1 MPGKWGYIG
10 GSAALIAVGVI
21 ASRSDLVGRF
31 RGEAEQAPVAALA
44 PAAEPAAAQVV
55 APAPLA
61 AGPDVEVTRLTAELA
76 SREAENAELRT
87 TLAVRDKVLAS
98 LQGDLAARDA
108 TIDALETRLAASD
121 AELATLRLQLASLA
135 APTPLDGKLALFQDD
150 PAEPSVARV
159 AATGAAAL
167 DVIFDAKV
175 PGGFPSDAVSIH
187 FDFASSRLS
196 PGAQAN
202 TAATAVRIT
211 DMTIARV
218 RLVGHADRV
227 GSPRANRRLAAK
239 RAAAVADFLVAS
251 GVPRELILIDESG
264 EADLP
269 VATGPGIAEPLN
281 RSVEI
286 NLVSL

>member
-31 RGEAEQAPVAALA
+31 RGEAEQPPVVALA
-44 PAAEPAAAQVV
+44 PAAAPAAEPV
-55 APAPLA
+55 APPA
-61 AGPDVEVTRLTAELA
+61 ADLDAEVTRLTAELA
-76 SREAENAELRT
+76 AREAENAELRT
-87 TLAVRDKVLAS
+87 TLEVRDKVLAS
-98 LQGDLAARDA
+98 LQGDLATRDA

-121 AELATLRLQLASLA
+121 AELATLRRQIASLA
-135 APTPLDGKLALFQDD
+135 APAPLDGKLALFQDD

-159 AATGAAAL
+159 ATTGGPVAL

-175 PGGFPSDAVSIH
+175 PGGFPSDEVSIH
-187 FDFASSRLS
+187 FDFASSRLT

-202 TAATAVRIT
+202 AAATAVRIS

-227 GSPRANRRLAAK
+227 GSPGANRRLAAR

-269 VATGPGIAEPLN
+269 VATGPGVAEPLN